1 MKIKKV
7 ISIVIILSMILT
19 GCVERKTFTSQT
31 RNYIVYNVEKL
42 PTDISKLSD
51 MDISQEDIVL
61 SIFSGLVSM
70 DSEGKIVPELAD
82 SFSLSQDKLTYTF
95 HLRDNI
101 KWSDGSEITNKDFVK
116 FFSELFKQDE
126 DSGKQLK
133 CIFGVSD
140 YLQDKIDFDG
150 VAIRAKDNNI
160 IEIRLNYPCD
170 YFLNILT
177 EPSFFIRK
185 DFDSLKNWK
194 SEFENIKYSG
204 AYIIDSIYPNGEIS
218 LRKNINYW
226 DEKNVFTD
234 KFHISSDETSAYA
247 LAKYNSNE
255 IDMTSNLP
263 NKEIK
268 ELQGSEKLTKQTT
281 LKGFGLN
288 FNLKKNKLIDN
299 ISFKKVIDMAIDKEL
314 LEKELNGI
322 IKESSSYV
330 PENTQEAKS
339 SGRYFESNKNGDAI
353 VKLLYSSGYKG
364 EELKLLYKSSDIND
378 LIVDFIVKHLK
389 KLNINLFAEGV
400 NEESYK
406 LSLKTNDYDLVL
418 SEYIE
423 RYDNSLSFLDENIL
437 LNNMPLITL
446 GFYNRIIVVKPY
458 INGIKISKRGN
469 LLIKNIYIEKS
480 IY

>member
-1 MKIKKV
+1 MKIKKI
-7 ISIVIILSMILT
+7 ISIVIMLSMILT

-31 RNYIVYNVEKL
+31 RNYIVYNMEKL
-42 PTDISKLSD
+42 PIDLSKLSD

-101 KWSDGSEITNKDFVK
+101 KWSDGSEITNKEFVK
-116 FFSELFKQDE
+116 FFSQLFKEDE

-140 YLQDKIDFDG
+140 YLEDKIDFDG

-170 YFLNILT
+170 YFLNILS

-185 DFDSLKNWK
+185 DFDSLKNWN

-204 AYIIDSIYPNGEIS
+204 AYIIDNIYPNGEIS
-218 LRKNINYW
+218 LKKNINYW

-234 KFHISSDETSAYA
+234 KFHISSDETSAFA

-255 IDMTSNLP
+255 IDITSNLP

-268 ELQGSEKLTKQTT
+268 ELQGSEKLIKQTT
-281 LKGFGLN
+281 LKGYSLN

-299 ISFKKVIDMAIDKEL
+299 ISFEKAVDMAIDKVL

-322 IKESSSYV
+322 IKKGSSNE
-330 PENTQEAKS
+330 PEKTQEAEP
-339 SGRYFESNKNGDAI
+339 SGRNLESNKNGDTI
-353 VKLLYSSGYKG
+353 VKLLSSSGYKG

-378 LIVDFIVKHLK
+378 LIVDFIVKNLK

-406 LSLKTNDYDLVL
+406 LRLKTNDYDLAL

-423 RYDNSLSFLDENIL
+423 RYDNSLLFLDEKIL
-437 LNNMPLITL
+437 LNNMPFITL

-458 INGIKISKRGN
+458 INGIKINKRGN